1 MNNEFTL
8 IKDSIDMLKK
18 ICVSLLAFLTVLSF
32 TSCEDLFGEEEEKE
46 DVSELEVE
54 ISIECINVEKDKYYI
69 DYDYYSHQFLCSG
82 NIGGIDEDVK
92 VYVKSRK
99 YTDTFESCYVTST
112 KNSTTSFSFTFT
124 SGSHKGY
131 SPNYGRETFD
141 VTIYKKPKNSSS
153 YSQQIFTSSLVVNH

>member
-32 TSCEDLFGEEEEKE
+32 TSCEDLFGEELE

-54 ISIECINVEKDKYYI
+54 ISIECINVEKYSNSSEKYK
-69 DYDYYSHQFLCSG
+69 HHFLCSG
-82 NIGGIDEDVK
+82 NIGGIDEDVE
-92 VYVKSRK
+92 VHVKSRRDI
-99 YTDTFESCYVTST
+99 YVGGSCHVTST
-112 KNSTTSFSFTFT
+112 KNSTTSFSFTFN
-124 SGSHKGY
+124 SSWEYNY
-131 SPNYGRETFD
+131 SPNYGPETFD
-141 VTIYKKPKNSSS
+141 VTIYKKPKRSDA

>member
-1 MNNEFTL
+1 
-8 IKDSIDMLKK
+8 MLKK

-54 ISIECINVEKDKYYI
+54 ISIECINVEKHDINTKYK
-69 DYDYYSHQFLCSG
+69 HQFLCSG
-82 NIGGIDEDVK
+82 NIGGIDEDVLVK
-92 VYVKSRK
+92 VESRRN
-99 YTDTFESCYVTST
+99 TSANESCHVTST

-124 SGSHKGY
+124 SLWEYH
-131 SPNYGRETFD
+131 SPNYGPETFD

>member
-1 MNNEFTL
+1 
-8 IKDSIDMLKK
+8 MLKK

-54 ISIECINVEKDKYYI
+54 ISIECINVEKDSSSYERYK
-69 DYDYYSHQFLCSG
+69 HHFLCSG
-82 NIGGIDEDVK
+82 NIGGIDEDVLVK
-92 VYVKSRK
+92 VESRRDTT
-99 YTDTFESCYVTST
+99 TDGSCHVTST

-124 SGSHKGY
+124 SLWDSDY
-131 SPNYGRETFD
+131 SPNYGPETFD

>member
-1 MNNEFTL
+1 
-8 IKDSIDMLKK
+8 MLKK

-46 DVSELEVE
+46 VKELEVE
-54 ISIECINVEKDKYYI
+54 ISIECINVEKYNISSEKYK
-69 DYDYYSHQFLCSG
+69 HHFLCSG

-99 YTDTFESCYVTST
+99 YIYTRESCYVTST
-112 KNSTTSFSFTFT
+112 KNSTTSFSFTVT
-124 SGSHKGY
+124 SDWLDGY
-131 SPNYGRETFD
+131 SPNYGPETFD
-141 VTIYKKPKNSSS
+141 VTIYKKPKNSDA

>member
-1 MNNEFTL
+1 
-8 IKDSIDMLKK
+8 MLKK

-54 ISIECINVEKDKYYI
+54 ISIECINVEKHDITINTYK
-69 DYDYYSHQFLCSG
+69 HHFLCSG
-82 NIGGIDEDVK
+82 NIGGIDEDVM

-99 YTDTFESCYVTST
+99 YTSTYESCYVTST
-112 KNSTTSFSFTFT
+112 KNSTTSFSFTFN
-124 SGSHKGY
+124 SSWESKY
-131 SPNYGRETFD
+131 SPNYGPETFD